1 MSENEET
8 VTHTE
13 LAGIHVLTWQEGGI
27 QIRADRLSAHT
38 ERVTA
43 ELAISST
50 DAGPI
55 HWGRLNLL
63 STGAKKALVSQLTDR
78 VSTVDWYATVEELC
92 SRVIAR
98 VRAGAPAVKLGD
110 QAFDASMAAFRVIPI
125 LPEMQPTIIYSSGG
139 SGKTL
144 LAQYLAALVTLPIS
158 AAGLDVE
165 PGGVLFLDYETSTEE
180 AAANMRRIHR
190 GLDIEAHSNVHY
202 RRCSQPLTADIEAIQ
217 AIVSQKEIDLVI
229 IDSFGFAAPSGEGGM
244 EKGESAVEYFR
255 ALRSLECTTLT
266 LDHVAKEGQNG
277 SRSQGVA
284 GPYGSVYK
292 YNAARKCW
300 RLQKSGD
307 SPEDCLDISLTCTKS
322 NLGRLD
328 QPIGLRFKF
337 ADDEIRASRL
347 DIRNTD
353 LSEGLGLRQRVYD
366 ALLSG
371 ARSVDDLAEELE
383 STPKAILPI
392 LWRSKNA
399 LNQRI
404 FLKINSDWGLA
415 ATHD

>member
-1 MSENEET
+1 MSN

-43 ELAISST
+43 ELAISSS

-78 VSTVDWYATVEELC
+78 VSTVDWYATIEELC
-92 SRVIAR
+92 SRVISR

-110 QAFDASMAAFRVIPI
+110 QAVDPSMATFRVMPI

-144 LAQYLAALVTLPIS
+144 LAQYIAALVTLPIS
-158 AAGLDVE
+158 AAGLEVE
-165 PGGVLFLDYETSTEE
+165 PGGVLYLDYETSTNE
-180 AAANMRRIHR
+180 AASNMRRIHR

-202 RRCSQPLTADIEAIQ
+202 RRCSQPLTSDIEAIQ
-217 AIVSQKEIDLVI
+217 AIVSEKAIDLVI

-366 ALLSG
+366 ALHDG
-371 ARSVDDLAEELE
+371 KRSVDDIAEQLE
-383 STPKAILPI
+383 SVPKAILPI
-392 LWRSKNA
+392 LWRSKNSRD
-399 LNQRI
+399 QRM
-404 FLKINSDWGLA
+404 FVKIGSDWGLA
-415 ATHD
+415 ATHA

>member
-13 LAGIHVLTWQEGGI
+13 LAGIHLLGWQGEKI
-27 QIRADRLSAHT
+27 QIKVDRISAHT

-78 VSTVDWYATVEELC
+78 VSTVDWYATIEELC

-110 QAFDASMAAFRVIPI
+110 QQVDSSRATFRVTPI

-158 AAGLDVE
+158 AAGLDAE

-180 AAANMRRIHR
+180 AASNMRKIHS

-202 RRCSQPLTADIEAIQ
+202 RRCSQPLTSDIEAIQ
-217 AIVSQKEIDLVI
+217 AIVSEKEIDLVI

-255 ALRSLECTTLT
+255 ALRSLESTTLT
-266 LDHVAKEGQNG
+266 LDHVAKESHQNG
-277 SRSQGVA
+277 SRSSPN

-404 FLKINSDWGLA
+404 FQKVNGDWGLA
-415 ATHD
+415 ATHA